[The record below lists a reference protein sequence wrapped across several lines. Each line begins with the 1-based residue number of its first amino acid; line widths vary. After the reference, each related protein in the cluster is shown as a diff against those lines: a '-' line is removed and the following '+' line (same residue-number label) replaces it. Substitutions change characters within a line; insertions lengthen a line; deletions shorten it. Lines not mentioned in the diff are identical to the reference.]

1 MNRLVFNE
9 GGQPIF
15 LDDIKLLQDNDAGF
29 NRQFLNAIS
38 GKSSA
43 FLFQP
48 LDMKPLSVDQEKL
61 TTTAKVYA
69 GSIVVAGEIIDFPES
84 TVTVKTW
91 SDPLYVCIKETE
103 NEEREFEDGQTRPCR
118 KSVQAYISTS
128 KDGAKVAYNVLEL
141 PTLTELLRRNLGLGG
156 IDTWKNISV
165 TFFNGYTGQ
174 VQYQKQGG
182 STRIKVKISSM
193 KGEWDAMPGKGIL
206 FEVDSQVG
214 SFLNRKWSGTFG
226 TGGDDGSHLCALEF
240 YDGKC
245 SLRDLR
251 ELSGASDVLDSPIE
265 CPVSLIFEILE

>member
-1 MNRLVFNE
+1 MNRLLFNE

-15 LDDIKLLQDNDAGF
+15 LDDVKLLQDNDAGF

-43 FLFQP
+43 FLLQH

-156 IDTWKNISV
+156 VDTWKNIPV

-206 FEVDSQVG
+206 FEVDPQVG

-265 CPVSLIFEILE
+265 CPVSLIFEIIE

>member
-156 IDTWKNISV
+156 VDTWKNIPV

-193 KGEWDAMPGKGIL
+193 KGEWDAMHGKGIL
-206 FEVDSQVG
+206 FEVDPQVG

-265 CPVSLIFEILE
+265 CPVSLTFEILE

>member
-1 MNRLVFNE
+1 MNRLLFNE

-43 FLFQP
+43 FLLQY

-141 PTLTELLRRNLGLGG
+141 PTLTELLRRNLGLVGV
-156 IDTWKNISV
+156 DTWKNIPV
-165 TFFNGYTGQ
+165 TFFNGYTGK
-174 VQYQKQGG
+174 VQYQKQGD

-193 KGEWDAMPGKGIL
+193 KGEWDAMPGKGLL
-206 FEVDSQVG
+206 FEVDPQVG

-265 CPVSLIFEILE
+265 CPGSLIFEIIE

>member
-1 MNRLVFNE
+1 MNRLLFNE

-43 FLFQP
+43 FLLQH

-128 KDGAKVAYNVLEL
+128 KDGAKTSYNVLEL

-156 IDTWKNISV
+156 VDTWKNIPV

-174 VQYQKQGG
+174 VQYQKQGD

-206 FEVDSQVG
+206 FEVDPQVG
-214 SFLNRKWSGTFG
+214 SFLNIKWSGTFG

-265 CPVSLIFEILE
+265 CPVSLTFEILE

>member
-1 MNRLVFNE
+1 MNRLLFNE

-43 FLFQP
+43 FLLQH

-128 KDGAKVAYNVLEL
+128 KDGAKVSYNVLEL

-156 IDTWKNISV
+156 VDTWKNIPV

-206 FEVDSQVG
+206 FEVDPQVG

>member
-1 MNRLVFNE
+1 MNRLLFNE

-69 GSIVVAGEIIDFPES
+69 GSIVVVGEIIDFPES

-141 PTLTELLRRNLGLGG
+141 PTLTELLRRNLGLAGV
-156 IDTWKNISV
+156 DTWKNIPV

-206 FEVDSQVG
+206 FEVDPQVG

-265 CPVSLIFEILE
+265 CPVSLTFEILE

>member
-1 MNRLVFNE
+1 MNRLLFNE

-43 FLFQP
+43 FLLQH

-128 KDGAKVAYNVLEL
+128 KDGAKVVYNVLEL
-141 PTLTELLRRNLGLGG
+141 PTLTELLRRNLGLVGV
-156 IDTWKNISV
+156 DTWKNIPV
-165 TFFNGYTGQ
+165 TFFNGYTGK
-174 VQYQKQGG
+174 VQYQKQGD

-206 FEVDSQVG
+206 FEVDPQVG

-265 CPVSLIFEILE
+265 CPVSLIFEIIE

>member
-156 IDTWKNISV
+156 IDTWKNIPV

-265 CPVSLIFEILE
+265 CPVSLTFEILQ

>member
-1 MNRLVFNE
+1 MNRLLFNE

-43 FLFQP
+43 FLLQH

-69 GSIVVAGEIIDFPES
+69 GSIVVASEIIDFPES

-156 IDTWKNISV
+156 VDTWKNIPV

-206 FEVDSQVG
+206 FEVDPQVG

-265 CPVSLIFEILE
+265 CPVSLIFEIIE

>member
-1 MNRLVFNE
+1 MNRLLFNE

-43 FLFQP
+43 FLLQH

-69 GSIVVAGEIIDFPES
+69 GSIVVVGEIIDFPES

-128 KDGAKVAYNVLEL
+128 KDGAKVSYNVLEL

-156 IDTWKNISV
+156 VDTWKNIPV

-206 FEVDSQVG
+206 FEVDPQVG

>member
-156 IDTWKNISV
+156 VDTWKNIPV

-206 FEVDSQVG
+206 FEVDPQVG

>member
-1 MNRLVFNE
+1 MNRLLFNE

-15 LDDIKLLQDNDAGF
+15 LDDIKLLQDNDASF
-29 NRQFLNAIS
+29 NRQFLNVVTGDSPI
-38 GKSSA
+38 
-43 FLFQP
+43 FLIKR
-48 LDMKPLSVDQEKL
+48 LESKLISVDPSKL
-61 TTTAKVYA
+61 TTTAKIFA
-69 GSIVVAGEIIDFPES
+69 NSVVLSGEIIDFPET
-84 TVTVKTW
+84 TVTVRTW
-91 SDPLYVCIKETE
+91 NDPVYVCVTETE
-103 NEEREFEDGQTRPCR
+103 NEGREFEDGQERACR
-118 KSVQAYISTS
+118 LSRQAYISTS

-156 IDTWKNISV
+156 VDTWKNIPV

-206 FEVDSQVG
+206 FEVDPQVG

-251 ELSGASDVLDSPIE
+251 ELSGTSNVLDSPIE

>member
-156 IDTWKNISV
+156 IDTWKNIPV

>member
-15 LDDIKLLQDNDAGF
+15 LDDIKLLQENDAGF

-156 IDTWKNISV
+156 VDTWKNIPV

-206 FEVDSQVG
+206 FEVDPQVG

>member
-1 MNRLVFNE
+1 MNRLLFKE

-15 LDDIKLLQDNDAGF
+15 LDDVKLLQDNDAGF

-43 FLFQP
+43 FLLQH

-156 IDTWKNISV
+156 VDTWKNIPV

-206 FEVDSQVG
+206 FEVDPQVG

-265 CPVSLIFEILE
+265 CPVSLIFEIIE

>member
-141 PTLTELLRRNLGLGG
+141 PTLTELLRRNLGLAGV
-156 IDTWKNISV
+156 DSWKNIPV

-206 FEVDSQVG
+206 FEVDPQVG

>member
-128 KDGAKVAYNVLEL
+128 KDGAKISYNVLEL

-156 IDTWKNISV
+156 VDTWKNIPV

-193 KGEWDAMPGKGIL
+193 KGEWDGMPGKGIL
-206 FEVDSQVG
+206 FEVDPQVG

-226 TGGDDGSHLCALEF
+226 TGGDDGSNICALEF

-251 ELSGASDVLDSPIE
+251 ELSGGSDVLDSPIE
-265 CPVSLIFEILE
+265 CPVSLIFEIIE

>member
-1 MNRLVFNE
+1 MNRLLFNE

-29 NRQFLNAIS
+29 NRQFLNGIS

-43 FLFQP
+43 FLLQH

-103 NEEREFEDGQTRPCR
+103 NEEREFEDGQIRPCR

-128 KDGAKVAYNVLEL
+128 KDGAKVSYNVLEL

-156 IDTWKNISV
+156 VDTWKNIPV

-174 VQYQKQGG
+174 VQYQKQGD
-182 STRIKVKISSM
+182 STRIKVKVSSM

-206 FEVDSQVG
+206 FEVDPQVG

-251 ELSGASDVLDSPIE
+251 ELSGTSNVLDSPIE
-265 CPVSLIFEILE
+265 CPVSLIFEIIE

>member
-156 IDTWKNISV
+156 IDTWKNIPV

-182 STRIKVKISSM
+182 STRIKVKISSL

>member
-1 MNRLVFNE
+1 MNRLLFNE

-156 IDTWKNISV
+156 IDTWKNIPV

-182 STRIKVKISSM
+182 STRIKVKISSL

-214 SFLNRKWSGTFG
+214 SFLNRKWSGIFG

>member
-1 MNRLVFNE
+1 MNRLLFNE

-43 FLFQP
+43 FLLQH

-156 IDTWKNISV
+156 VDTWKNIPV

-206 FEVDSQVG
+206 FEVDPQVG

-251 ELSGASDVLDSPIE
+251 ELSGTSNVLDSPIE

>member
-1 MNRLVFNE
+1 MNRLLFNE

-43 FLFQP
+43 FLLQH

-156 IDTWKNISV
+156 VDTWKNIPV

-206 FEVDSQVG
+206 FEVDPQVG

>member
-1 MNRLVFNE
+1 MNRLLFNE

-43 FLFQP
+43 FLLQH

-128 KDGAKVAYNVLEL
+128 KDGDKTSYNLLEL

-156 IDTWKNISV
+156 VDTWKNIPV

-174 VQYQKQGG
+174 VQYQKQGD

-206 FEVDSQVG
+206 FEVDPQVG

-265 CPVSLIFEILE
+265 CPVSLTFEILE

>member
-29 NRQFLNAIS
+29 NCQFLNAIS

-156 IDTWKNISV
+156 IDTWKNIPV

-182 STRIKVKISSM
+182 STRIKVKISSL

>member
-1 MNRLVFNE
+1 MNRLLFNE

-43 FLFQP
+43 FLLQH

-61 TTTAKVYA
+61 TTTVKVYA

-156 IDTWKNISV
+156 VDTWKNIPV

-206 FEVDSQVG
+206 FEVDPQVG

-251 ELSGASDVLDSPIE
+251 ELSGTSNVLDSPIE
-265 CPVSLIFEILE
+265 CPVSLIFEIIE

>member
-1 MNRLVFNE
+1 MNRLLFNE

-43 FLFQP
+43 FLLQH

-128 KDGAKVAYNVLEL
+128 KDGAKVVYNVLEL

-156 IDTWKNISV
+156 VDTWKNIPV
-165 TFFNGYTGQ
+165 TFFNGYTGK
-174 VQYQKQGG
+174 VQYQKQGD

-206 FEVDSQVG
+206 FEVDPQVG

-265 CPVSLIFEILE
+265 CPVSLIFEIIE

>member
-128 KDGAKVAYNVLEL
+128 KDGAKVSYNVLEL

-156 IDTWKNISV
+156 VDTWKNIPV

-193 KGEWDAMPGKGIL
+193 KGEWDAMPGKGII
-206 FEVDSQVG
+206 FEVDPQVG

>member
-69 GSIVVAGEIIDFPES
+69 GSIVVAGEIIDFSES

-156 IDTWKNISV
+156 IDTWKNIPV

>member
-1 MNRLVFNE
+1 MNRLLFNE

-43 FLFQP
+43 FLLQH

-69 GSIVVAGEIIDFPES
+69 GSIVIAGDIIDFPET

-91 SDPLYVCIKETE
+91 YDPLYVCIKETE
-103 NEEREFEDGQTRPCR
+103 HEEREFEDGQTRPCR
-118 KSVQAYISTS
+118 QSTQAYISTS

-156 IDTWKNISV
+156 VDTWKNIPV

-206 FEVDSQVG
+206 FEVDPQVG

-251 ELSGASDVLDSPIE
+251 ELSGTSNVLDSPIE

>member
-1 MNRLVFNE
+1 MNRLLFNE

-43 FLFQP
+43 FLLQH

-156 IDTWKNISV
+156 VDTWKNIPV
-165 TFFNGYTGQ
+165 TFFNGYTGK
-174 VQYQKQGG
+174 VQYQKQGD

-206 FEVDSQVG
+206 FEVDPQVG

-226 TGGDDGSHLCALEF
+226 TGGDDGSNICALEF

-251 ELSGASDVLDSPIE
+251 ELSGASNVLDSPIE

>member
-1 MNRLVFNE
+1 MNRLLFNE
-9 GGQPIF
+9 GGQPLF

-43 FLFQP
+43 FLLQY

-156 IDTWKNISV
+156 VDTWKNIPV
-165 TFFNGYTGQ
+165 TFFNGYTGK
-174 VQYQKQGG
+174 VQYQKLGD

-206 FEVDSQVG
+206 FEVDPQVG

-265 CPVSLIFEILE
+265 CPVSLIFEIIE

>member
-156 IDTWKNISV
+156 IDTWKNIPV

-182 STRIKVKISSM
+182 STRIKVKISSL

-245 SLRDLR
+245 SLRYLR

>member
-156 IDTWKNISV
+156 VDTWKNIPV
-165 TFFNGYTGQ
+165 TFFNGYTGK
-174 VQYQKQGG
+174 VQYQKQGD

>member
-1 MNRLVFNE
+1 MNRLLFNE

-43 FLFQP
+43 FLLQH

-128 KDGAKVAYNVLEL
+128 KDGAKTSYNVLEL

-156 IDTWKNISV
+156 VDTWKNIPV

-174 VQYQKQGG
+174 VQYQKQGD

-206 FEVDSQVG
+206 FEVDPQVG

-265 CPVSLIFEILE
+265 CPVSLTFEILE

>member
-1 MNRLVFNE
+1 MNRLLFNE

-43 FLFQP
+43 FLLQH

-156 IDTWKNISV
+156 IDTWKNIPV

-206 FEVDSQVG
+206 FEVDPQVG

-265 CPVSLIFEILE
+265 CPVSLTFEILE